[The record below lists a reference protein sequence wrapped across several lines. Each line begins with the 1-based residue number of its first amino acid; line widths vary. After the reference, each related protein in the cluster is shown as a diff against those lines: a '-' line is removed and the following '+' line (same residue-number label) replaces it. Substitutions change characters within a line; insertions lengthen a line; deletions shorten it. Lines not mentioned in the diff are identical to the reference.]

1 MEYNQFLLKVQTEI
15 EKQLG
20 DGFHVRVQRILKN
33 NDTALEG
40 LVISKGK
47 GHLSPTIYL
56 NPYFDEFQQG
66 MEMQEIIG
74 RLLRVYEQNVNISF
88 GNATVEELVDFNN
101 LRDKVAY
108 KLIHRASNQ
117 ELLKEVPYVEFLDLA
132 VVFYLFLGECRSG
145 QMTALIF
152 NTHMV
157 SWGTTKE
164 ELFQLAKKNT
174 PELFPARIRNMKDSI
189 EELLKVELEDFG
201 DAGILDELLGEDQFP
216 FYVLTN
222 QRMMNGACCILYEN
236 FLEGF
241 AREQGADLIILPSSI
256 HETLLIPDQG
266 ENSYEELGAM
276 VNDINQ
282 SEVPEEER
290 LTNQV
295 YRYSRSSGTIE
306 IIFKSEAC
314 LNNRKSEKI
323 SLV

>member
-20 DGFHVRVQRILKN
+20 DSFHVRIQRILKN
-33 NDTALEG
+33 NDTVLEG
-40 LVISKGK
+40 LVISKGEE
-47 GHLSPTIYL
+47 HLSPTIYL
-56 NPYFDEFQQG
+56 NPYFEEFQQG

-74 RLLRVYEQNVNISF
+74 RLLGVYEQNVNISF
-88 GNATVEELVDFNN
+88 GNTKIEELLDFNN
-101 LRDKVAY
+101 LRNKVAY

-145 QMTALIF
+145 QMTALIY
-152 NTHMV
+152 NTHMA

-174 PELFPARIRNMKDSI
+174 PELFPARIRNMKENI
-189 EELLKVELEDFG
+189 RELLNGALEDFG
-201 DAGILDELLGEDQFP
+201 DAGIMDELLGEDQVP
-216 FYVLTN
+216 FYVLSN
-222 QRMMNGACCILYEN
+222 QRMTNGACCILYEN
-236 FLEGF
+236 FLERF
-241 AREQGADLIILPSSI
+241 AKAQGADLIILPSSI

-276 VNDINQ
+276 VNEINQ

-290 LTNQV
+290 LSNQV
-295 YRYSRSSGTIE
+295 YRYSRSSGTVE
-306 IIFKSEAC
+306 ILFQSEAC
-314 LNNRKSEKI
+314 LINRKE
-323 SLV
+323 